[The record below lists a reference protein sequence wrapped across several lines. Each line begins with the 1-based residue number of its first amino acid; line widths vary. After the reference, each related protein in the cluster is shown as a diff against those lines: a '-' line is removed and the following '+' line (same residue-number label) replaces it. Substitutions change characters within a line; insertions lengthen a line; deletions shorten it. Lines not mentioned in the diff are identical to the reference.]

1 MKTMMSLKILLVLL
15 FAYGNISA
23 DTFATE
29 DYLVPPG
36 YADAYISMPEGD
48 PIGMPDPKLTI
59 ILVEGDDLEVDS
71 VHLRIFNGEHQLL
84 GEYCSFEHKTV
95 VDPRMVIIYDT
106 AAVNYYGMYY
116 IEASKPGYKTRE
128 IAYELGRNG
137 VYFHRDRLGRN
148 DCRRKEHAYQHSCPL
163 CIQRIH
169 EIINQIPAGK
179 RRYFLEYLFI
189 NRYSELGFLKLS
201 CTVNP
206 IKHHD

>member
-1 MKTMMSLKILLVLL
+1 MRKRCFNITLFCLLMKLAFGQS
-15 FAYGNISA
+15 
-23 DTFATE
+23 DTLQHS

-128 IAYELGRNG
+128 IAYELGTGEIRPLAG
-137 VYFHRDRLGRN
+137 IVMERKDGSGWMLAGAVAVAVAGGAWWFIR
-148 DCRRKEHAYQHSCPL
+148 RRKRL
-163 CIQRIH
+163 
-169 EIINQIPAGK
+169 
-179 RRYFLEYLFI
+179 
-189 NRYSELGFLKLS
+189 
-201 CTVNP
+201 TVNE
-206 IKHHD
+206 